1 MLLSQ
6 FVADFYRP
14 LRLRGRSPETARL
27 YACTVRA
34 FGRFLGHAPT
44 LDDLA
49 DELTLAR
56 FVDDRTSTRSP
67 YTAEKERTQ
76 LMALARLANE
86 RRMIPALPC
95 CPPVVLPDR
104 IATAWSADEMRRLYT
119 AAASTP
125 GTVAGVPAGLW
136 WSSLVQVAWESG
148 ERIGALLE
156 VRHEHYARPDLAI
169 PGEIRKGGRRG
180 RVYELTA
187 GACDQLDGLL
197 AAHQGPAVWPWPYA
211 HTYVWDRMRKILS
224 RAGLARRRLAF
235 HQIRRSAISH
245 FAAVGG
251 EAAAVAFAGHANAS
265 TTRRWYI
272 DPRLVDRGPRP
283 GDLLPPIT
291 AAG

>member
-1 MLLSQ
+1 VLLLD
-6 FVADFYRP
+6 FVQNVYRP
-14 LRLRGRSPETARL
+14 LRLRGRSPETVRL

-49 DELTLAR
+49 DELTLSR

-76 LMALARLANE
+76 LVALARLANE
-86 RRMIPALPC
+86 RRMIAALPA

-104 IATAWSADEMRRLYT
+104 IATAWSADEMRRLYA

-136 WSSLVQVAWESG
+136 WSSLVRCAWESG

-156 VRHEHYARPDLAI
+156 VRHEHYQRPDLAI
-169 PGEIRKGGRRG
+169 PGELRKGRRRG
-180 RVYELTA
+180 RVYELTP
-187 GACDQLDGLL
+187 GTCDQLDALL
-197 AAHQGPAVWPWPYA
+197 AAHQGPAVWPWPHA
-211 HTYVWDRMRKILS
+211 HTYVWDRLRTILR
-224 RAGLARRRLAF
+224 RAGLARRRVAF

-245 FAAVGG
+245 LAAVEG
-251 EAAAVAFAGHANAS
+251 EAAAVAFAGHASGA
-265 TTRRWYI
+265 TTRTWYI
-272 DPRLVDRGPRP
+272 DPRYARRGPRP
-283 GDLLPPIT
+283 GDLLPPLT
-291 AAG
+291 TGG